1 MIVSDKNFPKNP
13 MQFQPNQEVEAK
25 KQEKTNSSILPRDGT
40 VPEFPM
46 KPEPVKR
53 KEYNCRNCYLND
65 LAKRHKVKISTDRSF
80 PENPMQFRPNQEV
93 EAEKQKHFKDQITMK
108 AGFIFPKPVPS
119 TNNRH

>member
-1 MIVSDKNFPKNP
+1 MIVSNKNFPKNQ
-13 MQFQPNQEVEAK
+13 MQFRTNQEVEAK
-25 KQEKTNSSILPRDGT
+25 KQEKTNSTNST

-53 KEYNCRNCYLND
+53 KEYCRNCYLNV

-108 AGFIFPKPVPS
+108 AGFIFPKTVPS